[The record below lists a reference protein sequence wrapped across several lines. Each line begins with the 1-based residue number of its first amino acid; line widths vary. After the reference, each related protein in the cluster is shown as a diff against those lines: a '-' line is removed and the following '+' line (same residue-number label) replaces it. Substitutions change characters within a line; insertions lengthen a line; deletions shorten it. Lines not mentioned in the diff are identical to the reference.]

1 RWYSKATEAQQSALK
16 LTREQL
22 LSDAA
27 AGITDRDFPAELEWQ
42 GLQFPLSYKFAPGAM
57 DDGVSLSVPV
67 AMLQQVPS
75 AQVEWLVPG
84 FIAEKVALIIK
95 GLPKAI
101 RKLFV
106 PVPNTVEDFLQGAHA
121 SKGSLYSLLCA
132 YLNRTARP

>member
-1 RWYSKATEAQQSALK
+1 TEAQQSALK

-42 GLQFPLSYKFAPGAM
+42 GLQFPQSYKFAPGAM

-75 AQVEWLVPG
+75 AQVEWLV
-84 FIAEKVALIIK
+84 
-95 GLPKAI
+95 
-101 RKLFV
+101 
-106 PVPNTVEDFLQGAHA
+106 
-121 SKGSLYSLLCA
+121 
-132 YLNRTARP
+132 